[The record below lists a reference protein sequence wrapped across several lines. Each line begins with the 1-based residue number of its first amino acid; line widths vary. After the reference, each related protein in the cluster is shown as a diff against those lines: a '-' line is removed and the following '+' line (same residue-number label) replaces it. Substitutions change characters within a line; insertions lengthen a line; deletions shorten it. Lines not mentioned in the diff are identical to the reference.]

1 MSHPRTSDTTEGDTT
16 ETVRHG
22 EEVQPSEQLRL
33 RPPRHR
39 VSPRA
44 VTWWTTQAIL
54 LAVTTLIVPVVG
66 LIVWPQARP
75 WLVVV
80 TLALAVL
87 AVAYVLVMP
96 RWRFRVHRWETTD
109 DAVYTSTGWINQE
122 WRVAPMSRI
131 QTVDAERGPLQ
142 QLFGL
147 STVTVT
153 TASAAGALRLEGL
166 DHPLAVDLVDQ
177 LTKTTQATPGDAT

>member
-1 MSHPRTSDTTEGDTT
+1 MNHPRSEHITTE
-16 ETVRHG
+16 V
-22 EEVQPSEQLRL
+22 LRL

-44 VTWWTTQAIL
+44 ISWWTAQAAL
-54 LAVTTLIVPVVG
+54 EVAAVVIPLGIAA
-66 LIVWPQARP
+66 IVWADVQP
-75 WLVVV
+75 WLVPATGVI
-80 TLALAVL
+80 AVIGL
-87 AVAYVLVMP
+87 AYVLVMP

-109 DAVYTSTGWINQE
+109 HAVYTAEGWILQE

-131 QTVDAERGPLQ
+131 QTVDTERGPLQ

-147 STVTVT
+147 ATVTVT
-153 TASAAGALRLEGL
+153 TASAAGA
-166 DHPLAVDLVDQ
+166 Q

>member
-1 MSHPRTSDTTEGDTT
+1 
-16 ETVRHG
+16 
-22 EEVQPSEQLRL
+22 
-33 RPPRHR
+33 

-44 VTWWTTQAIL
+44 ITWWTTQAVL
-54 LAVTTLIVPVVG
+54 LVTAVLIIPLVG
-66 LIVWPQARP
+66 LVVWPAARP
-75 WLVVV
+75 WLAAGTVV
-80 TLALAVL
+80 AAVL
-87 AVAYVLVMP
+87 GLAYVLVMP

-109 DAVYTSTGWINQE
+109 DAVYTAAGWISQE

-131 QTVDAERGPLQ
+131 QTVDTERGPLQ

-153 TASAAGALRLEGL
+153 TASAAGALHLAGL
-166 DHPLAVDLVDQ
+166 DHVLAADLVEQ